1 MQDTEKKVIIS
12 TLHIRTETEMLFKY
26 KGFDTTGKRV
36 KGTVNASTSEEAGQK
51 LRTQK
56 IYYESLTPTKSF
68 SLENFSKR
76 QMPGEML
83 ATFSKELS
91 SYLNSGMTI
100 LTAIKLLENQHEG
113 EKKYLSFLN
122 SLKTMI
128 DEGKS
133 LYHALN
139 SQKVYALPEFF
150 VQSLNIAGQSGK
162 MVEVLTNMGNFFS
175 AQNKVKKQVK
185 GAMVYPAI
193 IFTVAIA
200 MTSFLI
206 AFVVPKITEIFE
218 DTDQALPPIT
228 QFVLNLSDFLTSYY
242 IHMIVGILLVVT
254 LFKVAYAKSDSFHRL
269 IDGWLLKIP
278 VLGAL
283 IQNHELG
290 RFSYILSLMLSSG
303 VAYAQ
308 AVQLSAAS
316 FGNYR
321 LKALF
326 DQASLKVLEGN
337 KLSNALQMAKGV
349 KLKRNFMQSLAL
361 GEESSEVANILDN
374 ISHLYAEENEDK
386 LKLLLGLLEPFMML
400 FIGVVVGVIVS
411 AMLLPIFTMTQ
422 GLK

>member
-1 MQDTEKKVIIS
+1 
-12 TLHIRTETEMLFKY
+12 MLFKY
-26 KGFDTTGKRV
+26 KGFNTTGKRV
-36 KGTVNASTSEEAGQK
+36 KGTINASSTEEAGQK

-56 IYYESLTPTKSF
+56 IYYESLKESKEF
-68 SLENFSKR
+68 SLEALTKR
-76 QMPGEML
+76 QMSGEVL

-122 SLKTMI
+122 SLNTMI

-139 SQKVYALPEFF
+139 TQKVYTLPEFF
-150 VQSLNIAGQSGK
+150 IQSLNIAGQSGK

-185 GAMVYPAI
+185 GAMVYPMI
-193 IFTVAIA
+193 IFSVAIA
-200 MTSFLI
+200 MTAFLI

-242 IHMIVGILLVVT
+242 IHMIVGVLLVT
-254 LFKVAYAKSDSFHRL
+254 LLFKVSYSKMEGFHKFM
-269 IDGWLLKIP
+269 DGLYLKIP
-278 VLGAL
+278 VLGIL

-290 RFSYILSLMLSSG
+290 RFSYILSLMLNSG

-308 AVQLSAAS
+308 AVQLATAS
-316 FGNYR
+316 FGNTKLR
-321 LKALF
+321 TLF
-326 DQASLKVLEGN
+326 EQASVKVQEGN
-337 KLSNALQMAKGV
+337 KLSTALQMAKGV

-374 ISHLYAEENEDK
+374 LSHLYAEDNEEK

-400 FIGVVVGVIVS
+400 FIGVVVGVIVA

>member
-1 MQDTEKKVIIS
+1 
-12 TLHIRTETEMLFKY
+12 MLFKY

-36 KGTVNASTSEEAGQK
+36 KGTINASSTEEAGQK

-56 IYYESLTPTKSF
+56 IYYESLRESKEF
-68 SLENFSKR
+68 SLEALTKR
-76 QMPGEML
+76 QMSGEVL

-122 SLKTMI
+122 SLNTMI

-139 SQKVYALPEFF
+139 TQKVYTLPEFF
-150 VQSLNIAGQSGK
+150 IQSLNIAGQSGK

-185 GAMVYPAI
+185 GAMVYPMI
-193 IFTVAIA
+193 IFSVAIA
-200 MTSFLI
+200 MTAFLI

-242 IHMIVGILLVVT
+242 IHMIVGVLLVT
-254 LFKVAYAKSDSFHRL
+254 LLFKVSYSKMEGFQKFM
-269 IDGWLLKIP
+269 DGLYLKVP
-278 VLGAL
+278 VLGIL

-290 RFSYILSLMLSSG
+290 RFSYILSLMLNSG

-308 AVQLSAAS
+308 AVQLATAS
-316 FGNYR
+316 FGNTKLR
-321 LKALF
+321 TLF
-326 DQASLKVLEGN
+326 EQASVKVQEGN
-337 KLSNALQMAKGV
+337 KLSTALQMAKGV

-374 ISHLYAEENEDK
+374 LSHLYAEDNEEK

-400 FIGVVVGVIVS
+400 FIGVVVGVIVA

>member
-1 MQDTEKKVIIS
+1 
-12 TLHIRTETEMLFKY
+12 MLFKY
-26 KGFDTTGKRV
+26 KGFDKTGKKV
-36 KGTVNASTSEEAGQK
+36 KGTITAASVEEAGQK
-51 LRTQK
+51 LRTQG
-56 IYYESLTPTKSF
+56 IYHEGLSPTKEF
-68 SLENFSKR
+68 SLEAFSKR
-76 QMPGEML
+76 QMPGEL
-83 ATFSKELS
+83 LSTFSKELS

-113 EKKYLSFLN
+113 EKRYVSFLN
-122 SLKTMI
+122 SIKTMI

-139 SQKVYALPEFF
+139 SQKVYSLPDFF
-150 VQSLNIAGQSGK
+150 LQSLNVAGQSGK
-162 MVEVLTNMGNFFS
+162 MVEVLTNMGTFFS

-185 GAMVYPAI
+185 GAMTYPAI
-193 IFTVAIA
+193 IFTVAIG

-218 DTDQALPPIT
+218 DTGQELPPIT
-228 QFVLNLSDFLTSYY
+228 QFVLGLSDFLTSHY
-242 IHMIVGILLVVT
+242 IAILVTIVLLIII
-254 LFKVAYAKSDSFHRL
+254 FKVSYAKVDTFHRI
-269 IDGWLLKIP
+269 IDSLLLKTPI
-278 VLGAL
+278 LGTL

-308 AVQLSAAS
+308 AVQLAKTT
-316 FGNYR
+316 FGNHG
-321 LKALF
+321 LSALF
-326 DQASLKVLEGN
+326 EKASVKVLEGN
-337 KLSNALQMAKGV
+337 KLSNALQMSKGV

-361 GEESSEVANILDN
+361 GEESSEVAQILAN
-374 ISHLYAEENEDK
+374 ISSLYAEENEDK

-422 GLK
+422 GLQ

>member
-1 MQDTEKKVIIS
+1 
-12 TLHIRTETEMLFKY
+12 MLFKY
-26 KGFDTTGKRV
+26 KGFDKTGKTV
-36 KGTVNASTSEEAGQK
+36 KGTVTASSVEEAGQK
-51 LRTQK
+51 LRIQN
-56 IYYESLTPTKSF
+56 IYYESLSPTKEF
-68 SLENFSKR
+68 SLEAFSKR
-76 QMPGEML
+76 QMSGEML
-83 ATFSKELS
+83 STFSKELS

-113 EKKYLSFLN
+113 EKKYVSFLN
-122 SLKTMI
+122 SIKTMI

-133 LYHALN
+133 LYVALN
-139 SQKVYALPEFF
+139 TQKVYAMPEFF

-162 MVEVLTNMGNFFS
+162 MVEVLTNLGNFFS

-218 DTDQALPPIT
+218 DTDQKLPPIT
-228 QFVLNLSDFLTSYY
+228 QFVLGISDFLTTYY
-242 IHMIVGILLVVT
+242 IQLTVGIV
-254 LFKVAYAKSDSFHRL
+254 LFIVIFKLAYSKVDSFHTL
-269 IDGWLLKIP
+269 IDSWLLKVP
-278 VLGAL
+278 VLGTL

-290 RFSYILSLMLSSG
+290 RFSYILSLMLGSG

-308 AVQLSAAS
+308 AVKLSTAS
-316 FGNYR
+316 FGNYK
-321 LKALF
+321 LINLFEKA
-326 DQASLKVLEGN
+326 STKVLEGN
-337 KLSNALQMAKGV
+337 KLSNALQLAKGV

-386 LKLLLGLLEPFMML
+386 LKLLLSMIEPFMML

-422 GLK
+422 GLS

>member
-1 MQDTEKKVIIS
+1 
-12 TLHIRTETEMLFKY
+12 MLFKY
-26 KGFDTTGKRV
+26 KGFDKRGKRA
-36 KGTVNASTSEEAGQK
+36 KGTVSAATVEEAGQK
-51 LRTQK
+51 LRTQG
-56 IYYESLTPTKSF
+56 IYYESLQPTREF
-68 SLENFSKR
+68 SLENLTKR

-83 ATFSKELS
+83 ASFSKELS

-113 EKKYLSFLN
+113 EKRYVSFLN

-128 DEGKS
+128 NEGKS

-139 SQKVYALPEFF
+139 TQKVYALPEFY

-162 MVEVLTNMGNFFS
+162 MVEVLTQMGDFFS
-175 AQNKVKKQVK
+175 AQDKVRKQVK
-185 GAMVYPAI
+185 GAMVYPTV

-218 DTDQALPPIT
+218 DTDQRLPPIT
-228 QFVLNLSDFLTSYY
+228 QFVLGISDFLTAYWMY
-242 IHMIVGILLVVT
+242 LLAGIILFILL
-254 LFKVAYAKSDSFHRL
+254 FKLAYAKLDGFHRL
-269 IDGWLLKIP
+269 IDGWLLRLP
-278 VLGAL
+278 VLGTL

-290 RFSYILSLMLSSG
+290 RFSYILSLLLGSG

-308 AVQLSAAS
+308 AVKLAVAS

-321 LKALF
+321 LRELF
-326 DQASLKVLEGN
+326 DNAARKVMEGN
-337 KLSNALQMAKGV
+337 KLSNALQLSRGV

-361 GEESSEVANILDN
+361 GEESSEVGEVLENL
-374 ISHLYAEENEDK
+374 SKLYAEENEER
-386 LKLLLGLLEPFMML
+386 LKMLLSMLEPFMML
-400 FIGVVVGVIVS
+400 FIGAVVGVIVS

>member
-1 MQDTEKKVIIS
+1 
-12 TLHIRTETEMLFKY
+12 MLFKY
-26 KGFDTTGKRV
+26 KGFDKTGKKV
-36 KGTVNASTSEEAGQK
+36 KGTVTASSIEEAAQK
-51 LRTQK
+51 LRTQH
-56 IYYESLTPTKSF
+56 IYHEGLTPTKEF
-68 SLENFSKR
+68 SLEAFSKR
-76 QMPGEML
+76 QMPGEL
-83 ATFSKELS
+83 LSTFSKELS
-91 SYLNSGMTI
+91 SYLHSGMTI

-113 EKKYLSFLN
+113 EKRYVSFLN

-139 SQKVYALPEFF
+139 TQKVYTLPEFF
-150 VQSLNIAGQSGK
+150 LQSLNVAGQSGK

-185 GAMVYPAI
+185 GAMTYPAI
-193 IFTVAIA
+193 IFTVAIG

-218 DTDQALPPIT
+218 DTGQELPPIT
-228 QFVLNLSDFLTSYY
+228 QFVLGLSDFLTAHYVA
-242 IHMIVGILLVVT
+242 IIVTILFVIVA
-254 LFKVAYAKSDSFHRL
+254 FKLSYAKLDTFHRIVDSL
-269 IDGWLLKIP
+269 LLKMP
-278 VLGAL
+278 VLGTL

-308 AVQLSAAS
+308 AVQLAKAT
-316 FGNYR
+316 FGNYGLR
-321 LKALF
+321 DLFEKA
-326 DQASLKVLEGN
+326 SVKVLEGN
-337 KLSNALQMAKGV
+337 KLSNSLQLSKGV

-361 GEESSEVANILDN
+361 GEESSEVAQILHN
-374 ISHLYAEENEDK
+374 TSALYAEENEDK

-400 FIGVVVGVIVS
+400 FIGLVVGIIVS

-422 GLK
+422 GLQ

>member
-1 MQDTEKKVIIS
+1 
-12 TLHIRTETEMLFKY
+12 MLFKY
-26 KGFDTTGKRV
+26 KGFDKTGKKV
-36 KGTVNASTSEEAGQK
+36 KGTVNASSKEEAGQK
-51 LRTQK
+51 LRTQN
-56 IYYESLTPTKSF
+56 IYYESLSPTKEF
-68 SLENFSKR
+68 SLEAFSKR
-76 QMPGEML
+76 QMPGELL

-113 EKKYLSFLN
+113 EKKYVSFLN
-122 SLKTMI
+122 SIKTMI

-133 LYHALN
+133 LYIALN
-139 SQKVYALPEFF
+139 TQKVYAMPEFF
-150 VQSLNIAGQSGK
+150 IQSLNIAGQSGK

-185 GAMVYPAI
+185 GAMVYPTI

-218 DTDQALPPIT
+218 DTDQKLPPIT
-228 QFVLNLSDFLTSYY
+228 QFVLDLSDFLTSYY
-242 IHMIVGILLVVT
+242 IHLIVGVVLFIV
-254 LFKVAYAKSDSFHRL
+254 LFKLSYAKSDAFHKF
-269 IDGWLLKIP
+269 IDGLLLKVP

-308 AVQLSAAS
+308 AVQLATAS
-316 FGNYR
+316 FGNYK
-321 LKALF
+321 LIELF
-326 DQASLKVLEGN
+326 RQASIKVLEGN
-337 KLSNALQMAKGV
+337 KLSNALQLTKGV

-422 GLK
+422 GLS

>member
-1 MQDTEKKVIIS
+1 
-12 TLHIRTETEMLFKY
+12 MLFKY
-26 KGFDTTGKRV
+26 KGFDKTGKKV
-36 KGTVNASTSEEAGQK
+36 KGTVTASSVEEAGQK
-51 LRTQK
+51 LRTQS
-56 IYYESLTPTKSF
+56 IYYESLTPTKEF
-68 SLENFSKR
+68 SLEAFSKR
-76 QMPGEML
+76 QMPGELL

-113 EKKYLSFLN
+113 EKRYVSFLN

-139 SQKVYALPEFF
+139 TQKVYALPEFYI
-150 VQSLNIAGQSGK
+150 QSLNVAGQSGK
-162 MVEVLTNMGNFFS
+162 MVEVLTNMGDFFS

-218 DTDQALPPIT
+218 DTDQELPPIT
-228 QFVLNLSDFLTSYY
+228 QFVLGISDFLTTYY
-242 IHMIVGILLVVT
+242 IHLIVGIILSIL
-254 LFKVAYAKSDSFHRL
+254 LFKLLYAKSASFQRV
-269 IDGWLLKIP
+269 IDGWLLRVP
-278 VLGAL
+278 VLGTL

-308 AVQLSAAS
+308 AVKLATAS
-316 FGNYR
+316 FSNHK
-321 LKALF
+321 LIDLF
-326 DQASLKVLEGN
+326 DKAAVKVLEGN
-337 KLSNALQMAKGV
+337 KLSNALQLSKGV

-361 GEESSEVANILDN
+361 GEESSEVASILDN
-374 ISHLYAEENEDK
+374 ISHLYAEENEDR
-386 LKLLLGLLEPFMML
+386 LKLLLSLLEPAMML

-411 AMLLPIFTMTQ
+411 AMLLPIFTMTK
-422 GLK
+422 GLS

>member
-1 MQDTEKKVIIS
+1 
-12 TLHIRTETEMLFKY
+12 MLFKY
-26 KGFDTTGKRV
+26 KGFNNIGKRV
-36 KGTVNASTSEEAGQK
+36 KGTVNASSSEEAGQK
-51 LRTQK
+51 LRTQH
-56 IYYESLTPTKSF
+56 IYYESLKPTKEF
-68 SLENFSKR
+68 SLEAFSRR

-139 SQKVYALPEFF
+139 TQKVYAMPEFF

-185 GAMVYPAI
+185 GAMVYPSI

-228 QFVLNLSDFLTSYY
+228 QFVLNVSDFLTSYY
-242 IHMIVGILLVVT
+242 IHMIVGIILIVV
-254 LFKVAYAKSDSFHRL
+254 LFKLAYAKLDGFHRTL
-269 IDGWLLKIP
+269 DGWLLKVP

-316 FGNYR
+316 FGNTK
-321 LKALF
+321 LKSLF
-326 DQASLKVLEGN
+326 NQASDKVLEGN
-337 KLSNALQMAKGV
+337 KLSNALQMTKGV

-400 FIGVVVGVIVS
+400 FIGAVVGVIVS

-422 GLK
+422 GLN

>member
-1 MQDTEKKVIIS
+1 
-12 TLHIRTETEMLFKY
+12 MLFKY
-26 KGFDTTGKRV
+26 KGFDKTGKKV
-36 KGTVNASTSEEAGQK
+36 KGTVTASSVEEAGQK
-51 LRTQK
+51 LRNEG
-56 IYYESLTPTKSF
+56 IYHEGLTSTKEFSF
-68 SLENFSKR
+68 EAFSKR
-76 QMPGEML
+76 QMPGDL
-83 ATFSKELS
+83 LSTFSKELS

-113 EKKYLSFLN
+113 EKRYVSFLN
-122 SLKTMI
+122 SIKTMI

-133 LYHALN
+133 LYNALKA
-139 SQKVYALPEFF
+139 QKVYALPDFF
-150 VQSLNIAGQSGK
+150 LQSLNVAGQSGK

-185 GAMVYPAI
+185 GAMTYPAI
-193 IFTVAIA
+193 IFTVAIG

-218 DTDQALPPIT
+218 DTGQELPPIT
-228 QFVLNLSDFLTSYY
+228 QFVLGLSDFLTSHY
-242 IHMIVGILLVVT
+242 IAIIITLVLIVVI
-254 LFKVAYAKSDSFHRL
+254 FKVSYAKLDTFHRIVDSL
-269 IDGWLLKIP
+269 LLKTP
-278 VLGAL
+278 VLGTL

-308 AVQLSAAS
+308 AVQLAKATFANYGLRDLFEKAS
-316 FGNYR
+316 V
-321 LKALF
+321 
-326 DQASLKVLEGN
+326 KVLEGN
-337 KLSNALQMAKGV
+337 KLSNSLQMSKGV

-361 GEESSEVANILDN
+361 GEESSEVAQILDN
-374 ISHLYAEENEDK
+374 TSMLYAEENEDK

-422 GLK
+422 GLQ

>member
-1 MQDTEKKVIIS
+1 
-12 TLHIRTETEMLFKY
+12 MLFKY

-36 KGTVNASTSEEAGQK
+36 KGTINASSTEEAGQK

-56 IYYESLTPTKSF
+56 IYYESLRESKEF
-68 SLENFSKR
+68 SLEALTKR
-76 QMPGEML
+76 QMSGEVL

-122 SLKTMI
+122 SLNTMI

-139 SQKVYALPEFF
+139 TQKVYTLPEFF
-150 VQSLNIAGQSGK
+150 IQSLNIAGQSGK

-185 GAMVYPAI
+185 GAMVYPMI
-193 IFTVAIA
+193 IFSVAIA
-200 MTSFLI
+200 MTAFLI

-242 IHMIVGILLVVT
+242 IHMIVGVLLVT
-254 LFKVAYAKSDSFHRL
+254 LLFKVSYSKMEGFHKFM
-269 IDGWLLKIP
+269 DGLYLKVP
-278 VLGAL
+278 VLGIL

-290 RFSYILSLMLSSG
+290 RFSYILSLMLNSG

-308 AVQLSAAS
+308 AVQLATAS
-316 FGNYR
+316 FGNTKLR
-321 LKALF
+321 ELF
-326 DQASLKVLEGN
+326 EQASVKVLEGN
-337 KLSNALQMAKGV
+337 KLSTALQIAKGV

-374 ISHLYAEENEDK
+374 LSQLYAEDNEEK

-400 FIGVVVGVIVS
+400 FIGVVVGVIVA

>member
-1 MQDTEKKVIIS
+1 
-12 TLHIRTETEMLFKY
+12 MLFKY
-26 KGFDTTGKRV
+26 KGFDKLGKRV
-36 KGTVNASTSEEAGQK
+36 KGTVTASTAEEAGQK
-51 LRTQK
+51 LRSQH
-56 IYYESLTPTKSF
+56 IYYESLSPTKEFSF
-68 SLENFSKR
+68 EAFSKR
-76 QMPGEML
+76 QTPGEML
-83 ATFSKELS
+83 ANFSKELS

-100 LTAIKLLENQHEG
+100 LTAIRLLENQHEG
-113 EKKYLSFLN
+113 EKKYVSFLN
-122 SLKTMI
+122 SIKTMI

-139 SQKVYALPEFF
+139 TQKVYAMPEFF

-185 GAMVYPAI
+185 GAMVYPTV

-218 DTDQALPPIT
+218 DTDQELPPIT
-228 QFVLNLSDFLTSYY
+228 QFVLGISDFLTQYY
-242 IHMIVGILLVVT
+242 IHLIIGITLLIFF
-254 LFKVAYAKSDSFHRL
+254 FKFAYSKIDGFHRFW
-269 IDGWLLKIP
+269 DGLLLKLP
-278 VLGAL
+278 VIGLL

-308 AVQLSAAS
+308 AVQLATAS
-316 FGNYR
+316 FGNYK
-321 LKALF
+321 LKELF
-326 DQASLKVLEGN
+326 EAASIKVLEGN
-337 KLSNALQMAKGV
+337 KLSNALQISKGV

-374 ISHLYAEENEDK
+374 ISQLYAEENEDR

-411 AMLLPIFTMTQ
+411 ATLLPIFTMTQ

>member
-1 MQDTEKKVIIS
+1 
-12 TLHIRTETEMLFKY
+12 MLFKY
-26 KGFDTTGKRV
+26 KGFDKTGKKV
-36 KGTVNASTSEEAGQK
+36 KGTVNASSKEEAGQK
-51 LRTQK
+51 LRTQN
-56 IYYESLTPTKSF
+56 IYYESLSSTKEF
-68 SLENFSKR
+68 SLEAFSRR
-76 QMPGEML
+76 QMSGELL

-122 SLKTMI
+122 SIKTMI

-133 LYHALN
+133 LYNALN
-139 SQKVYALPEFF
+139 SQKVYTLPEFF

-185 GAMVYPAI
+185 GAMVYPTI

-228 QFVLNLSDFLTSYY
+228 QFVLDISDFLTTYY
-242 IHMIVGILLVVT
+242 IHLIVGIVLFVV
-254 LFKVAYAKSDSFHRL
+254 LFKLAYAKADSFHRFM
-269 IDGWLLKIP
+269 DGLLLKVP

-308 AVQLSAAS
+308 AVKLASAS
-316 FGNYR
+316 FANYK
-321 LKALF
+321 LIELF
-326 DQASLKVLEGN
+326 EHASIKVLEGN
-337 KLSNALQMAKGV
+337 KLSTALQLTKGV

-374 ISHLYAEENEDK
+374 ISQLYAEENEDK

>member
-1 MQDTEKKVIIS
+1 
-12 TLHIRTETEMLFKY
+12 MLFKY
-26 KGFDTTGKRV
+26 KGFDKAGKKV
-36 KGTVNASTSEEAGQK
+36 KGTVNASSTEEAGQK
-51 LRTQK
+51 LRTQN
-56 IYYESLTPTKSF
+56 IYYESLTPTKEF
-68 SLENFSKR
+68 SLASFSKR
-76 QMPGEML
+76 QMPGELL

-122 SLKTMI
+122 SIKTMI

-133 LYHALN
+133 LYNALN

-185 GAMVYPAI
+185 GAMVYPTI

-218 DTDQALPPIT
+218 DTDQKLPPIT

-242 IHMIVGILLVVT
+242 IYLIVGIVLVIV
-254 LFKVAYAKSDSFHRL
+254 LFKLAYAKADTFHRFM
-269 IDGWLLKIP
+269 DGFLLKIP

-308 AVQLSAAS
+308 AVKLATAS
-316 FGNYR
+316 FGNYK
-321 LKALF
+321 LIELF
-326 DQASLKVLEGN
+326 NQASIKVLEGN
-337 KLSNALQMAKGV
+337 KLSNALQLTKGV

>member
-1 MQDTEKKVIIS
+1 
-12 TLHIRTETEMLFKY
+12 MLFKY
-26 KGFDTTGKRV
+26 KGFDKSGKKV
-36 KGTVNASTSEEAGQK
+36 KGTVTAASVEEAGQK
-51 LRTQK
+51 LK
-56 IYYESLTPTKSF
+56 SNGIYHEGLTPTKEF
-68 SLENFSKR
+68 SLEAFSKR
-76 QMPGEML
+76 QMPGDLL

-113 EKKYLSFLN
+113 EKRYVSFLN

-133 LYHALN
+133 LYIALN
-139 SQKVYALPEFF
+139 SQKVYAMPDFYL
-150 VQSLNIAGQSGK
+150 QSLDVAGQSGK

-185 GAMVYPAI
+185 GAMTYPAI
-193 IFTVAIA
+193 IFTVAIG

-218 DTDQALPPIT
+218 DTGQELPGIT
-228 QFVLNLSDFLTSYY
+228 KFVLSISDFLTSYY
-242 IHMIVGILLVVT
+242 IALIIGIISIIILYKL
-254 LFKVAYAKSDSFHRL
+254 AYAKIEGFHRF
-269 IDGWLLKIP
+269 IDAMFLKVP
-278 VLGAL
+278 VLGTL

-308 AVQLSAAS
+308 AVQLSKAT
-316 FGNYR
+316 FGNYG
-321 LKALF
+321 LKDLF
-326 DQASLKVLEGN
+326 EKASVKVLEGN
-337 KLSNALQMAKGV
+337 KLSNSLHLSKGV
-349 KLKRNFMQSLAL
+349 KIKRNFMQSLAL
-361 GEESSEVANILDN
+361 GEESSEVAQILEN
-374 ISHLYAEENEDK
+374 TASLYAEENEDK

-422 GLK
+422 GLN

>member
-1 MQDTEKKVIIS
+1 
-12 TLHIRTETEMLFKY
+12 MLFKY
-26 KGFDTTGKRV
+26 KGFDKTGKKV
-36 KGTVNASTSEEAGQK
+36 KGTVNASSTEEAGQK
-51 LRTQK
+51 LRTQN
-56 IYYESLTPTKSF
+56 IYYESLTPTKEF
-68 SLENFSKR
+68 SLEAFSKR
-76 QMPGEML
+76 QMPGELL

-122 SLKTMI
+122 SIKTMI

-133 LYHALN
+133 LYNALN

-185 GAMVYPAI
+185 GAMVYPTI

-218 DTDQALPPIT
+218 DTDQKLPPIT
-228 QFVLNLSDFLTSYY
+228 QFVLNISDFLTSYY
-242 IHMIVGILLVVT
+242 IYLIVGIVLFIV
-254 LFKVAYAKSDSFHRL
+254 LFKLAYAKVDSFHRF
-269 IDGWLLKIP
+269 IDGLLLKVP
-278 VLGAL
+278 VLGSL

-308 AVQLSAAS
+308 AVQLATAS
-316 FGNYR
+316 FGNYK
-321 LKALF
+321 LIELF
-326 DQASLKVLEGN
+326 NQASIKVLEGN
-337 KLSNALQMAKGV
+337 KLSNALQLTKGV

-374 ISHLYAEENEDK
+374 TSHLYAEENEDK